1 MYNSNERTCYLGV
14 SNSTKFNCS
23 LQLRNMTMEKES
35 VKHVFSVG
43 DDIALADIIPLD
55 WSAAT
60 PCKFVVT

>member
-1 MYNSNERTCYLGV
+1 
-14 SNSTKFNCS
+14 
-23 LQLRNMTMEKES
+23 MEKES